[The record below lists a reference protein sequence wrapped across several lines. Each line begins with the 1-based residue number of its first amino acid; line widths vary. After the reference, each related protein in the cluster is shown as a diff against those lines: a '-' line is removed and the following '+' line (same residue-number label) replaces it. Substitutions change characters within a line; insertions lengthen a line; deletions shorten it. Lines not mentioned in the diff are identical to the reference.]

1 MEIELK
7 ELFELALKD
16 GINLFVGSGFSVYA
30 SDTNGK
36 KLPIGSELCN
46 ELSQEFQTHD
56 LHDLTK
62 VCTIIDSFNSE
73 GLSGYLSE
81 RFSVQDYPSFYEN
94 ITTINCPRIFTT
106 NIDNLL
112 SKVYE
117 NSSQKYLNNIFLNG
131 FCYQDRNCIDYVP
144 LHGSVEVPD
153 SKFLFNMQ
161 EVSSS
166 FRSQRN
172 GWTSLTLSV
181 NQIPSLF
188 IGYSLSDV
196 GAIESLFGDN
206 QLKTNQKNKWIV
218 LQKQDPGSE
227 AYFKA
232 LGFKIIIADTK
243 ELLNYFGTLNLSI
256 NKSSNNQKD
265 YLEKLYPDAC
275 IPKGT
280 KNKSIRSIDEFFLGS
295 SPIWSDV
302 ISNRIYRI
310 SHFDNITNL
319 IEQPKHVIITG
330 IPASGKSTL
339 LMQVAKHISS
349 YKRAFVFNKI
359 LTFNKSNI
367 IKNEIKTPTVLFID
381 NFTNDIDAFINLTAN
396 KNIKLI
402 GFDRYYNVD
411 ISIHKL
417 PRSSFEFYDSTDLT
431 PKDIQGI
438 YDKIPLSLRK
448 SPLTTKNIPSDIP
461 SIFEIVNYNIKKTE
475 ITSRYKPVIKE
486 LNESD
491 PILLELLVLSCYLH
505 ACRTPV
511 SFEVANS
518 YLSDDIET
526 YDEVLEILDSLKG
539 LVNEVVGNIID
550 EEQDQDYYQPRSQI
564 LAETIISQTSNKD
577 FGFVYKKFH
586 KNVPQHVIPNY
597 HVFKRYAYDCFYAI
611 KAFSNWKEGLEFYDD
626 VFLRDR
632 TPFILQQESLFL
644 LKKKKFDQAAL
655 KIDYALQIS
664 RKRFF
669 SIENTHAIILFKANI
684 NSNNSET
691 SIRGILDRSMQ
702 ILKSCYLDD
711 QRKTYHAVTFAEQAI
726 SYFTRFSDSRA
737 NEYLALA
744 KKWLLAIGVDK
755 KYDVRA
761 RSLLK
766 ELDNLT

>member
-1 MEIELK
+1 MNIELK
-7 ELFELALKD
+7 ELFELALKE

-30 SDTNGK
+30 NDENGER
-36 KLPIGSELCN
+36 LPTGAGLCN
-46 ELSQEFQTHD
+46 ELSREFSTHN
-56 LHDLTK
+56 LHDLSK

-73 GLSGYLSE
+73 GLKQYLSS

-112 SKVYE
+112 SRIYE
-117 NSSQKYLNNIFLNG
+117 NSSHKYLNNIFLNG

-144 LHGSVEVPD
+144 LHGSVDVPD

-172 GWTSLTLSV
+172 GWASLSLSV

-206 QLKTNQKNKWIV
+206 QLASNQKNKWIV
-218 LQKQDPGSE
+218 LYQSDPGAE
-227 AYFKA
+227 AYFRA

-243 ELLNYFGTLNLSI
+243 ELLDYFGTLDLST
-256 NKSSNNQKD
+256 NKLLLKKNDSLD
-265 YLEKLYPDAC
+265 KLYPEAC

-280 KNKSIRSIDEFFLGS
+280 KNKSIRSIDEFFLGA

-302 ISNRIYRI
+302 ISNRIYKI

-319 IEQPKHVIITG
+319 IEQPKHIIVTG

-339 LMQVAKHISS
+339 LLQIAKHIST

-359 LTFNKSNI
+359 LTFNKANI
-367 IKNEIKTPTVLFID
+367 IKNEIKTPTILFID
-381 NFTNDIDAFINLTAN
+381 NFTNDIDAFINLTSN
-396 KNIKLI
+396 KNIKLV

-417 PRSSFEFYDSTDLT
+417 PSHMFEFYDSTDLT

-438 YDKIPLSLRK
+438 YEKIPLSLRK
-448 SPLTTKNIPSDIP
+448 SPLTTKDIPSDIP

-486 LNESD
+486 LREGD
-491 PILLELLVLSCYLH
+491 PILLELLILSCYLH

-518 YLSDDIET
+518 YLSEDIDS
-526 YDEVLEILDSLKG
+526 YDEVLNILDSLKG

-577 FGFVYKKFH
+577 FGLVYDKFH

-597 HVFKRYAYDCFYAI
+597 HVFKRYAYDSFYTI
-611 KAFSNWKEGLEFYDD
+611 KAFSNWKEGLEFYNV
-626 VFLRDR
+626 VFSRDK
-632 TPFILQQESLFL
+632 TPFVLQQAALYL
-644 LKKKKFDQAAL
+644 LRKKKFDQAAL
-655 KIDYALQIS
+655 KIDSALQIS

-684 NSNNSET
+684 NSCNSET

-726 SYFTRFSDSRA
+726 AYYTRFSDSVA
-737 NEYLALA
+737 QDYLNLA
-744 KKWLLAIGVDK
+744 KTWLLEVGLDK
-755 KYDVRA
+755 KYDIRA
-761 RSLLK
+761 RGLLK
-766 ELDNLT
+766 ELDKLT

>member
-30 SDTNGK
+30 SDINGK

-172 GWTSLTLSV
+172 GWTNLTLSV

-218 LQKQDPGSE
+218 LHKKDPGSE

-256 NKSSNNQKD
+256 NKSSNKQKD

-280 KNKSIRSIDEFFLGS
+280 KNKSIRSIEEFFLGS

-319 IEQPKHVIITG
+319 IEQSKHVIITG

-367 IKNEIKTPTVLFID
+367 IKNEIKTPTILFID
-381 NFTNDIDAFINLTAN
+381 NFTNDIDAFINLTTN

-417 PRSSFEFYDSTDLT
+417 PKSSFEFYDSTDLT

-550 EEQDQDYYQPRSQI
+550 EEQAQDYYQPRSQI

-611 KAFSNWKEGLEFYDD
+611 KAFSNWREGLEFYDD

-744 KKWLLAIGVDK
+744 KKWLLEIGVDK